1 MIYLLRELFTY
12 TMIILIGAGG
22 SLMTVLNLEAGNYFF
37 MLLPLFVIFPI
48 SAYLLSKVIED

>member
-48 SAYLLSKVIED
+48 SAYLLFKVIED